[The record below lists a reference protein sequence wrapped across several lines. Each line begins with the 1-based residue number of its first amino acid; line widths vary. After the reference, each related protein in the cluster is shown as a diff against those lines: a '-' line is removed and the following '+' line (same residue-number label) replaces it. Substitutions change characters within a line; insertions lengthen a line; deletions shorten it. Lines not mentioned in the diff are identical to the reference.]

1 MELIKKYPWI
11 FLAVIAVFAFL
22 LGSLIS
28 GGPDKTLIQRYE
40 TEREVHRQEIERR
53 DARIKALDQAGRTI
67 REKAI
72 QDSIRTSH
80 ELQAKEK
87 RIITLQIKL
96 RNAENIKGADAPIL
110 DSLRNAM
117 YGSDP
122 LHSARAK

>member
-1 MELIKKYPWI
+1 MELIKKYFWVA
-11 FLAVIAVFAFL
+11 LLVIAFV
-22 LGSLIS
+22 LGMLIS
-28 GGPDKTLIQRYE
+28 KGPDKELIHKFE

>member
-28 GGPDKTLIQRYE
+28 GGPDKELIHKFE

-72 QDSIRTSH
+72 EDSVRFSEALKAKDKRIRTLTRQLENINLSMATDSQLDSI
-80 ELQAKEK
+80 
-87 RIITLQIKL
+87 ITGLYP
-96 RNAENIKGADAPIL
+96 D
-110 DSLRNAM
+110 
-117 YGSDP
+117 
-122 LHSARAK
+122 